1 MREKIFDFF
10 SFASS
15 RFPIT
20 TLVITFIIF
29 LLAMNAASNVKYAQG
44 YDTYFSKEH
53 KEFKQYKLFSKDFG
67 TTMAS
72 VYIFIKGDDV
82 VNYETFEFMLK
93 LGKALS
99 AIDGVGEVKSPA
111 HSIYNRLGY
120 LPSDE
125 SELSELAFE
134 YGSFYL
140 PKKSFAL
147 MELEITAP
155 QDKFETLSKEI
166 ERKIAFYPPPP
177 GVTVEATGNPM
188 IRYQVTQSIK
198 GSMETMGIAAVIL
211 MVSILVIVF
220 REVVTSKKYLLL
232 PLLISILTA
241 TMAFGLMPV
250 LGIPLTE
257 TTNAFFPVLIGLSIE
272 YAAQF
277 QSRYEEERRNGI
289 TPVQAATAAVKSV
302 GVALSLAM
310 ITTVIGFLSM
320 VFSGVPSLSW
330 FGILSAIGLVIA
342 YILSL
347 TFLPSILVI
356 TDRTDREKVR
366 VRKPG
371 ITDKGLKAAART
383 ARHPSAVLVLTLL
396 VIVAGFYGYS
406 NVSLQTDFF
415 KYIPQDLPAM
425 RKFNELQRLVGSQD
439 RIIAVFETDGV
450 DFDTVNEINGLAKY
464 VTSSEPRITRYSDL
478 TTLFMRFGK
487 LPENEEEFQ
496 KFMELLPEDNI
507 KRYVAGSTMAVYFTV
522 APMDWLEFRKLYDR
536 VREEIDFYGTG
547 YGYYLTGDVVLKM
560 FVADLI
566 VNGQNRMTI
575 ASFILV
581 FLLLLVVY
589 RSVSRAVVPLLPI
602 TTVIAVTGGVMYLFG
617 IERTLISASLNSL
630 TIGLGI
636 DFSIHVMERYLEER
650 RRGLSPEKAVEVTV
664 ENIGKA
670 ILTSGLTM
678 AGGFAAMLVS
688 PFPIMANFGM
698 VSVLAIVF
706 SLIAAL
712 TIVPAFLV
720 FTERFNSRIN
730 TKLNSLREKQ
740 KSEAA

>member
-1 MREKIFDFF
+1 MRDKIFDFF
-10 SFASS
+10 SLASS

-20 TLVITFIIF
+20 TLALTFILF
-29 LLAMNAASNVKYAQG
+29 LLAINAASNVKYAQG
-44 YDTYFSKEH
+44 YDTYFSEEH

-67 TTMAS
+67 TTIAS
-72 VYIFIKGDDV
+72 VYVFIKGDDV

-93 LGKALS
+93 LGNALS

-125 SELSELAFE
+125 SLLSELAFQ
-134 YGSFYL
+134 YGNFYL

-147 MELEITAP
+147 MELEITAS
-155 QDKFETLSKEI
+155 QDKFESLSKEI
-166 ERKIAFYPPPP
+166 ERKIAFYTPPP

-198 GSMETMGIAAVIL
+198 GSMQTMGMAAVIL
-211 MVSILVIVF
+211 MISILVIVF
-220 REVVTSKKYLLL
+220 RGVVTSKKYLLL

-241 TMAFGLMPV
+241 TMAFGLMPL

-277 QSRYEEERRNGI
+277 QSRYEEERRNGVR
-289 TPVQAATAAVKSV
+289 PVQAATATVKSV

-347 TFLPSILVI
+347 TFLPSILVV
-356 TDRTDREKVR
+356 TDRTDREKVQKR
-366 VRKPG
+366 ELGV
-371 ITDKGLKAAART
+371 TDKGLKIAART
-383 ARHPSAVLVLTLL
+383 ARYSSAVLLITAI
-396 VIVAGFYGYS
+396 VIVSSYYGYS
-406 NVSLQTDFF
+406 NVNLQTDFF

-425 RKFNELQRLVGSQD
+425 RKFNELQSLVGSQD

-450 DFDTVNEINGLAKY
+450 NFDTVNEINNLAKY
-464 VTSSEPRITRYSDL
+464 VTSSEPRITDYADL
-478 TTLFMRFGK
+478 TTLFFRFGK
-487 LPENEEEFQ
+487 QPENEEEFY
-496 KFMELLPEDNI
+496 KFMELVPEDNV
-507 KRYVAGSTMAVYFTV
+507 KRYVAGSTMAIYFTV
-522 APMDWLEFRKLYDR
+522 APMDWLEFRELYDR
-536 VREEIDFYGTG
+536 VKEEIDFYGAG

-589 RSVSRAVVPLLPI
+589 RSISKAVVPLLPI

-650 RRGLSPEKAVEVTV
+650 RKGLSPEKAVEVTV

-688 PFPIMANFGM
+688 PFPIMANFGV

-720 FTERFNSRIN
+720 FTERFNN
-730 TKLNSLREKQ
+730 NLREKQ
-740 KSEAA
+740 KPAAA

>member
-1 MREKIFDFF
+1 
-10 SFASS
+10 
-15 RFPIT
+15 
-20 TLVITFIIF
+20 
-29 LLAMNAASNVKYAQG
+29 
-44 YDTYFSKEH
+44 
-53 KEFKQYKLFSKDFG
+53 
-67 TTMAS
+67 
-72 VYIFIKGDDV
+72 
-82 VNYETFEFMLK
+82 
-93 LGKALS
+93 
-99 AIDGVGEVKSPA
+99 
-111 HSIYNRLGY
+111 
-120 LPSDE
+120 
-125 SELSELAFE
+125 
-134 YGSFYL
+134 
-140 PKKSFAL
+140 
-147 MELEITAP
+147 
-155 QDKFETLSKEI
+155 
-166 ERKIAFYPPPP
+166 
-177 GVTVEATGNPM
+177 
-188 IRYQVTQSIK
+188 
-198 GSMETMGIAAVIL
+198 
-211 MVSILVIVF
+211 
-220 REVVTSKKYLLL
+220 VTSKKYLLL

-241 TMAFGLMPV
+241 TMAFGLMPL

-277 QSRYEEERRNGI
+277 QSRYEEERRNGVR
-289 TPVQAATAAVKSV
+289 PVQAATATVKSV

-347 TFLPSILVI
+347 TFLPSILVV
-356 TDRTDREKVR
+356 TDRTDREKVQKR
-366 VRKPG
+366 ELGV
-371 ITDKGLKAAART
+371 TDKGLKIAART
-383 ARHPSAVLVLTLL
+383 ARYSSAVLLITAI
-396 VIVAGFYGYS
+396 VIVSSYYGYS
-406 NVSLQTDFF
+406 NVNLQTDFF

-425 RKFNELQRLVGSQD
+425 RKFNELQSLVGSQD

-450 DFDTVNEINGLAKY
+450 NFDTVNEINNLAKY
-464 VTSSEPRITRYSDL
+464 VTSSEPRITDYADL
-478 TTLFMRFGK
+478 TTLFFRFGK
-487 LPENEEEFQ
+487 QPENEEEFY
-496 KFMELLPEDNI
+496 KFMELVPEDNV
-507 KRYVAGSTMAVYFTV
+507 KRYVAGSTMAIYFTV
-522 APMDWLEFRKLYDR
+522 APMDWLEFRELYDR
-536 VREEIDFYGTG
+536 VKEEIDFYGAG

-589 RSVSRAVVPLLPI
+589 RSISKAVVPLLPI

-650 RRGLSPEKAVEVTV
+650 RKGLSPEKAVEVTV

-688 PFPIMANFGM
+688 PFPIMANFGV

-720 FTERFNSRIN
+720 FTERFNN
-730 TKLNSLREKQ
+730 NLREKQ
-740 KSEAA
+740 KPAAA